1 MTNIKHLF
9 QFFLS
14 YLILNISIALASS
27 VIMKKIL
34 FDLNKQKFFFL
45 FHILLFSISY
55 IHKRK
60 LSLLFLR
67 CIWHFDIVCMI

>member
-14 YLILNISIALASS
+14 YLTLNISIALASS

-34 FDLNKQKFFFL
+34 FDLNKQKFFFISYL
-45 FHILLFSISY
+45 TFFHILYPQEKALFVIPQM
-55 IHKRK
+55 H
-60 LSLLFLR
+60 LAF
-67 CIWHFDIVCMI
+67 